1 MCPGAGDLPA
11 SYPVHA
17 GPIPVPDAAPP
28 PDRRPGGWRATAPRR
43 AGQRSC
49 RPFVLPGWSRRQTSR
64 PLGHRRQRDH
74 ERPPSPS
81 PSASA
86 SASASRRWRSCSTMN
101 ALCRSSASTNSSDV
115 MMPFATSRSRRAST
129 AAVDATM
136 PPSAG
141 SSGSSAD
148 TPDSLPPPASLDD
161 VSWPS
166 PLPGRH
172 GRLPL
177 VIRGLE
183 PTCRPLLQA
192 APRGEP
198 RGVRDP
204 GRLFGRSN
212 PGALPDREPHYAP
225 SSRHVRL
232 RRDIPRR
239 RRPTCDWR
247 RL

>member
-1 MCPGAGDLPA
+1 MGPGAGDLPA

-28 PDRRPGGWRATAPRR
+28 PGRRPRGWRATAPRR

-49 RPFVLPGWSRRQTSR
+49 RPFVLPGCSRRQTSR

-74 ERPPSPS
+74 ERPPSPSPS

-141 SSGSSAD
+141 SSGSLAD
-148 TPDSLPPPASLDD
+148 TPDSLPPP
-161 VSWPS
+161 
-166 PLPGRH
+166 
-172 GRLPL
+172 
-177 VIRGLE
+177 
-183 PTCRPLLQA
+183 
-192 APRGEP
+192 GES
-198 RGVRDP
+198 RR
-204 GRLFGRSN
+204 
-212 PGALPDREPHYAP
+212 RELADS
-225 SSRHVRL
+225 SSRPPWGAPFGDQGSRTHVSSS
-232 RRDIPRR
+232 
-239 RRPTCDWR
+239 PTGSATR
-247 RL
+247 